1 MAQGSEPGCGR
12 QPSCGYSWLF
22 SSGQSSFH
30 PADETKI
37 KTGGIILEEMPLL
50 TAEGLESEEFSRE
63 DKSKQRKSK
72 KRKAKSMDAADK
84 FNLLDIILT
93 ETDDENYC
101 SASENNSKDSS
112 SDDEWK

>member
-1 MAQGSEPGCGR
+1 MKKKGESKKPTMIK
-12 QPSCGYSWLF
+12 F
-22 SSGQSSFH
+22 
-30 PADETKI
+30 TKEEKEG
-37 KTGGIILEEMPLL
+37 KTRRK
-50 TAEGLESEEFSRE
+50 ESSRE

-93 ETDDENYC
+93 ETDEENYC
-101 SASENNSKDSS
+101 SASENESKDSS